1 MPSGLTSSWV
11 VAGLLL
17 SGCATYSQD
26 LERARRHYQA
36 LEFPQALAVMR
47 VLAEDFDGLSP
58 AERVQFTYLR
68 GMTDFRLADTIP
80 PNPVMKAAL
89 RACARDWLEESLSL
103 EKQASGALTPEQTVR
118 ARGALALLIDVET
131 PPGACLA
138 PAVLALTP
146 AGDAK
151 P

>member
-1 MPSGLTSSWV
+1 MAGQATRCSGVILF
-11 VAGLLL
+11 LLG

-68 GMTDFRLADTIP
+68 GMTDFRLADTVP
-80 PNPVMKAAL
+80 PDPAMKAAL
-89 RACARDWLEESLSL
+89 RACARDWLEESLTL
-103 EKQASGALTPEQTVR
+103 EKHNAGALTPEQTVR
-118 ARGALALLIDVET
+118 ARVALAHLIDVET
-131 PPGACLA
+131 PPRACLA
-138 PAVLALTP
+138 ASVVRV
-146 AGDAK
+146 AK